1 MARYVLMVA
10 AALGFLATAAA
21 ENLMLPLLRRW
32 ELRRMSVQPIL
43 RRKAPNAPSMGG
55 FAVVLGTIAAVTVA
69 WMGLA
74 VLEPKLMDG
83 YQRQILASCVLSGFA
98 FAALGVW
105 DDMRGYLRKD
115 HRPLPWK
122 LRLALEVLLSLG
134 FLGLLHLIG
143 ALPGGTVVPF
153 VGYVEFGSAGFLLA
167 ALTLVVIVESAHFS
181 AAAGMGI
188 CSINGFFACL
198 VCSAVAALQNHLQ
211 MALYATALSG
221 ALLAFLLWGFPPA
234 KLLLGRSGSNFVAA
248 SLAVISIAMGW
259 GGLLLLLGGVYW
271 LEAIA
276 YVLQGLSYRLRKRPL
291 LKDLPLQAAL
301 TEAGW
306 STNRVVGLMGLAS
319 FTFALLALLQVMAA
333 TA

>member
-10 AALGFLATAAA
+10 AALGFLATAAV
-21 ENLMLPLLRRW
+21 ENLMLPILRQW
-32 ELRRMSVQPIL
+32 EMRRMTAQPIL

-55 FAVVLGTIAAVTVA
+55 FAVVFGTVAAVTVA
-69 WMGLA
+69 WIGLA

-83 YQRQILASCVLSGFA
+83 YQRQILVSCVITGFA
-98 FAALGVW
+98 FAMLGIW
-105 DDMRGYLRKD
+105 DDLRGYLRKD
-115 HRPLPWK
+115 HRPLSWK
-122 LRLALEVLLSLG
+122 LRLVIETMLALG
-134 FLGLLHLIG
+134 FLGVMHLIG
-143 ALPGGTVVPF
+143 ALPGGTVIPF
-153 VGYVEFGSAGFLLA
+153 VGYVEFGSFGILLA
-167 ALTLVVIVESAHFS
+167 AFTLVAIVESAHFS
-181 AAAGMGI
+181 AAGMGV

-234 KLLLGRSGSNFVAA
+234 KLLLGRSGSSFIAA

-259 GGLLLLLGGVYW
+259 GGLLILLGGVYW
-271 LEAIA
+271 LEAGA

-301 TEAGW
+301 TAAGW
-306 STNRVVGLMGLAS
+306 SPTRIVGLMGLAS
-319 FTFALLALLQVMAA
+319 FTFAVLALLQVLSA